1 MSDSYTIVLWCADK
15 LRFTSFAAAHLLSE
29 GLLVANQGR
38 IDDIPVRVGVA
49 NAQRWPIFSREVS
62 TRGVLRSFRPRV
74 DTFERRAFMLTF
86 GSGGVDGRGS
96 RLGDDTPVLRAA
108 NLVRAI
114 EDVSLDAEPKPDVIA
129 LFSSVAQ
136 LGTGVEAGEAG
147 DHAPRPTRSGVDLR
161 SLADTCQ
168 RIVTAL
174 NHLPVCPYFRA

>member
-1 MSDSYTIVLWCADK
+1 VVVCRVSDSYTIVLWCADK
-15 LRFTSFAAAHLLSE
+15 SRFTSFAAAHLLSE

-74 DTFERRAFMLTF
+74 DTFERHDFMLTF

-96 RLGDDTPVLRAA
+96 RLGDDTPVIRAA

-114 EDVSLDAEPKPDVIA
+114 EDVSLDALPKPDVIA

-136 LGTGVEAGEAG
+136 LGIGVEAG
-147 DHAPRPTRSGVDLR
+147 DHDLRPTRSGVDLR

-174 NHLPVCPYFRA
+174 NQ